1 MSASKSDHN
10 YYSLEHRQRT
20 SLSLPFAAP
29 TTSADDRL
37 QHVSPNDN
45 IPTLPAISYRN
56 PTNPH
61 PRRPL
66 VSTTFEQYVSDAS
79 QNGFI
84 SESPHTNNSPDPYE
98 FYKQY
103 RDPFRRESIEGYGQA
118 DIVVTGREDGMTV
131 SRSQRPT
138 PVTARSNGYSS
149 SPLASRISNR
159 SSHRSSS
166 SPLSDNPPLVGA
178 KSSPQLA
185 STVRNRQTS
194 LQDLVNKFNQTPDQV
209 PPLPGKPASRS
220 TSATRSPATSHGS
233 NQFRSRT
240 PSESHQQSYRTTTR
254 LSFSSQDLSDKL
266 PNSAYRKA
274 YAHDDASN
282 GVIKGNAPRDR
293 HKELVVARNSQAT
306 QSMTDLTPT
315 PEPST
320 RKPLFGEVLPDYL
333 TRSDPGYGI
342 PDSRPRRGSEGS
354 MHTPNPMFPDDHT
367 HFRANIS
374 PTSPAAWYLGVT
386 PSLEGVNLDGPIPS
400 RQPGMHRRSRSDFS
414 SNSVRQYVASSLGKH
429 IKILSPP
436 QESLSPLTS
445 PNPIK
450 RSSQSRIPLSTRPM
464 SVTSD
469 SGNSPPPTRTSSA
482 LDQAAGPRRAAAQAG
497 NTLYKTKSTPKTFG
511 IEDHSK
517 RSPSRKSPKRR
528 NLSPLKQHLGASPPL
543 KAYISAPM
551 PLKSPP
557 LRSSRPRQPVSSATT
572 AASRARAVERLV
584 GNGDGSSAKIREHK
598 PRHYPEL
605 GGVDFAARRQKIQ
618 QAFTKTVQ
626 EKEKKEELDAERK
639 RVSLLMENQLLRESL
654 PRDLQ
659 ETELHRPDAIPEQIQ
674 VLDADDFQDQDED
687 IYATPAEEMPRE
699 QRELTINTAY
709 LSEKSVLD
717 LHQEDSPT
725 LGVAHMFLSSNHA
738 GGGSATPDSDVE
750 PLSAMTND
758 TRDTFFDN
766 EPQES
771 TPSPAAEHRVLL
783 SNVTRD
789 SSPATS
795 PKATAVIP
803 IEEYS
808 SDRDDRESI
817 QIMLGATPVTEQS
830 NLMNPLRTNEAT
842 NHADDSGNRWSGSS
856 WTSSIRSKDRY
867 SLDPERDVPMERI
880 EENLPPRR
888 NRSTH
893 ESLSTTTSSHPT
905 HPWSPESTSSL
916 ISARTTLDSDSYNT
930 INRVL
935 EHYHDPSLIS
945 PEAMSDFQQ
954 RLVTQSPNLA
964 RAGGWD
970 PKKVTQLYLQNLART
985 KYAQANAVPEPLKL
999 LSKGVTEQLSHGRL
1013 KNPAVADECDD
1024 EAETPPQEPK
1034 DGVNIKYPQTP
1045 SHDTLEVSVTANP
1058 QRASLNQPDDWANT
1072 SPSFLDWI
1080 HHHAADSPTED
1091 KVLPVFKKWGMGG
1104 LDVPEHAKSHIPLK
1118 PRSSSDTHPQLPEI
1132 QSTEGGL
1139 GINIHVESPH
1149 DEDSPTITSH
1159 STIADDSYV
1168 LVPPS
1173 LVTSNNNASARSTD
1187 KLPALGHDIHCG
1199 QQESS
1204 TNLSAAPTTIIEGL
1218 AKAIR
1223 RDTSQQP
1230 AIGITPASRSGSTSR
1245 TREHSNLDTPLPS
1258 MEDVAKTVTVSADQ
1272 KRLVRRR
1279 HIIKELVDTEHS
1291 FGQDMKVVDDI
1302 YKGTSNGLVIS
1313 DSDVKILF
1321 GNSDQIVAFSTA
1333 FLDALK
1339 QAAKSAYTLP
1349 KSRRWRSK
1357 RDSSATS
1364 ASGFTDDQSS
1374 VNGVELGDDEK
1385 DRQTYVGEAFVNHMS
1400 HMEKVYTDYL
1410 KNHDA
1415 ANQKLQ
1421 ALQKNEKVQVWL
1433 NECRNYAHDLTTAW
1447 DLDSLLV
1454 KPVQRILKYP
1464 LLLKELLE
1472 VTAENHPDFNALDV
1486 AAREMVGV
1494 SVRINEMKKRAD
1506 IVEQVAGGVR
1516 KRKDYD
1522 GRIGLKFGRRTEKIK
1537 QHIGLSENIRDREY
1551 EAVHGKYGSH
1561 FFQLQVIMRDV
1572 EMYTSEVQ
1580 TFVSRFNDFVLA
1592 IEAWM
1597 DVGQSPYPEMES
1609 KWRRFRMSVRE
1620 IQMTCL
1626 PDHVSCRATRSM
1638 SKLT

>member
-1 MSASKSDHN
+1 M
-10 YYSLEHRQRT
+10 
-20 SLSLPFAAP
+20 
-29 TTSADDRL
+29 
-37 QHVSPNDN
+37 SPNDN

-84 SESPHTNNSPDPYE
+84 SESPHTANSPDPHE

-118 DIVVTGREDGMTV
+118 DIVVAGREDGMTV
-131 SRSQRPT
+131 SRSAQRPI
-138 PVTARSNGYSS
+138 PVTARSNGFAT
-149 SPLASRISNR
+149 SPLASRIPNR

-166 SPLSDNPPLVGA
+166 SPLSENPPLVGA

-194 LQDLVNKFNQTPDQV
+194 LQDLVKKFNQTPDEV

-233 NQFRSRT
+233 SQYRSRT

-266 PNSAYRKA
+266 ANPAYRKV
-274 YAHDDASN
+274 YAHEDGST

-293 HKELVVARNSQAT
+293 HKESLVASNSQAI
-306 QSMTDLTPT
+306 QSMTDLNSL

-320 RKPLFGEVLPDYL
+320 CKPLFGEVLPDNS
-333 TRSDPGYGI
+333 TRHDPGYGI

-354 MHTPNPMFPDDHT
+354 MHTPNPMFPYDHT

-374 PTSPAAWYLGVT
+374 PTSPTAWYLGVT
-386 PSLEGVNLDGPIPS
+386 PSLEGVNLDGPIPT
-400 RQPGMHRRSRSDFS
+400 RRPGMHRRSRSDFS
-414 SNSVRQYVASSLGKH
+414 SSSVRQYVASSLGKH

-450 RSSQSRIPLSTRPM
+450 RTSQSRIPLSTRPM

-469 SGNSPPPTRTSSA
+469 SGNSSPPTRTNSA
-482 LDQAAGPRRAAAQAG
+482 LDQAAGHRRPPAQAG
-497 NTLYKTKSTPKTFG
+497 NTLHKAKSIPKTSG
-511 IEDHSK
+511 TEDHS
-517 RSPSRKSPKRR
+517 RPSPSRKSPKRR
-528 NLSPLKQHLGASPPL
+528 NLSPLKQHLGASPHL

-572 AASRARAVERLV
+572 AASRARVVERLA
-584 GNGDGSSAKIREHK
+584 GNGDSSSGKSREHK
-598 PRHYPEL
+598 SRHYPEL

-626 EKEKKEELDAERK
+626 EKEKKEELEAERK
-639 RVSLLMENQLLRESL
+639 RVSLITENQLLRESP

-659 ETELHRPDAIPEQIQ
+659 GTGLQIPDAIPEQIEIP
-674 VLDADDFQDQDED
+674 DADDFQDHDED

-709 LSEKSVLD
+709 LAEKSVLD
-717 LHQEDSPT
+717 LNQEDSPT
-725 LGVAHMFLSSNHA
+725 LGVAHVFLNSNHA
-738 GGGSATPDSDVE
+738 RGGSATPDSDVE

-758 TRDTFFDN
+758 TVDTFFDN
-766 EPQES
+766 EPQEN
-771 TPSPAAEHRVLL
+771 TPSPATEHRAPL
-783 SNVTRD
+783 SNVIRE

-795 PKATAVIP
+795 PRATLVIP

-817 QIMLGATPVTEQS
+817 QIMLGATPVTEQP
-830 NLMNPLRTNEAT
+830 NIVNTLRTNEVA
-842 NHADDSGNRWSGSS
+842 NFADNSGDRWSGSS
-856 WTSSIRSKDRY
+856 WTSSIRSKDRH
-867 SLDPERDVPMERI
+867 SLDPERDVPTKKI
-880 EENLPPRR
+880 EENSPPRR
-888 NRSTH
+888 DQFAH
-893 ESLSTTTSSHPT
+893 ASLSTTASSLPT
-905 HPWSPESTSSL
+905 QPWSPESASTL

-945 PEAMSDFQQ
+945 PEAISDIQQ
-954 RLVTQSPNLA
+954 HFVTQSPNLA

-999 LSKGVTEQLSHGRL
+999 STKGVTKQLSHGYL
-1013 KNPAVADECDD
+1013 HNPAVVDECADG
-1024 EAETPPQEPK
+1024 AETPPQEPE
-1034 DGVNIKYPQTP
+1034 DGVNAEHQQIF
-1045 SHDTLEVSVTANP
+1045 SHDTLEVAVTANP
-1058 QRASLNQPDDWANT
+1058 QRASLNRPDDWANT

-1091 KVLPVFKKWGMGG
+1091 KVLPVLKKWGMGG
-1104 LDVPEHAKSHIPLK
+1104 LDVPEPAKTLK
-1118 PRSSSDTHPQLPEI
+1118 FRPSSDTHPQLPEI

-1139 GINIHVESPH
+1139 GINIHVESPY
-1149 DEDSPTITSH
+1149 DEDSPTIISH
-1159 STIADDSYV
+1159 STKADDSQS
-1168 LVPPS
+1168 LPPS
-1173 LVTSNNNASARSTD
+1173 LLVMSNNDASAHSTD
-1187 KLPALGHDIHCG
+1187 KPPTLGHDVYSR
-1199 QQESS
+1199 QQEPS
-1204 TNLSAAPTTIIEGL
+1204 TDLSAAPNAITDGL

-1223 RDTSQQP
+1223 RDNSQQP
-1230 AIGITPASRSGSTSR
+1230 VIGVTPASRSGSTSR
-1245 TREHSNLDTPLPS
+1245 SRERSNLDTTPPS
-1258 MEDVAKTVTVSADQ
+1258 MEDVAKIATVSADQ

-1313 DSDVKILF
+1313 DADVKILF

-1421 ALQKNEKVQVWL
+1421 VLQKNDKVQVWL
-1433 NECRNYAHDLTTAW
+1433 NECRTYAHDLTTAW

-1537 QHIGLSENIRDREY
+1537 QHIGLSESIRDREY
-1551 EAVHGKYGSH
+1551 ETVHGKYGSH

-1580 TFVSRFNDFVLA
+1580 SFVSRFNDFVLV

-1609 KWRRFRMSVRE
+1609 KWRRFRMSMRE

-1626 PDHVSCRATRSM
+1626 PDHVSCRPQDQYPN
-1638 SKLT
+1638 